1 MDDSNLT
8 LFQFKKKLVDRLA
21 TKFGNGEANAMVR
34 IIFENL
40 KGWSPVDM
48 AVKANEILSQYLV
61 DEAEKVVE
69 RLLKDEPIQYI
80 FGNAVFYGIKL
91 KVTPATLIPR
101 QETEELVEMIVNRH
115 SNDKDL
121 HVLDIGTGSGCI
133 AIALSRNLQFPSVDA
148 IDISADALAVA
159 KENAKNLHS
168 EINFSQV
175 DILKAIPSPA
185 TYDIIVSNPPYIAES
200 EKKEIEPNVLCHE
213 PASALFV
220 PDDDPLKFYRAI
232 LNYAS
237 VALCKDGEIYFE
249 INPLFSESLM
259 ALAQES
265 GFRDIEISL
274 DMFGKKRFL
283 SAKRPAD

>member
-1 MDDSNLT
+1 M
-8 LFQFKKKLVDRLA
+8 
-21 TKFGNGEANAMVR
+21 
-34 IIFENL
+34 
-40 KGWSPVDM
+40 
-48 AVKANEILSQYLV
+48 
-61 DEAEKVVE
+61 
-69 RLLKDEPIQYI
+69 
-80 FGNAVFYGIKL
+80 
-91 KVTPATLIPR
+91 
-101 QETEELVEMIVNRH
+101 
-115 SNDKDL
+115 
-121 HVLDIGTGSGCI
+121 
-133 AIALSRNLQFPSVDA
+133 
-148 IDISADALAVA
+148 
-159 KENAKNLHS
+159 
-168 EINFSQV
+168 
-175 DILKAIPSPA
+175 
-185 TYDIIVSNPPYIAES
+185 
-200 EKKEIEPNVLCHE
+200 LCHE

>member
-121 HVLDIGTGSGCI
+121 HVLDIGTGSAVSPSRFP
-133 AIALSRNLQFPSVDA
+133 AICSSHPLMPLTSLPTLSLSPRRTQKTSTPKST
-148 IDISADALAVA
+148 S
-159 KENAKNLHS
+159 
-168 EINFSQV
+168 
-175 DILKAIPSPA
+175 LK
-185 TYDIIVSNPPYIAES
+185 
-200 EKKEIEPNVLCHE
+200 
-213 PASALFV
+213 
-220 PDDDPLKFYRAI
+220 
-232 LNYAS
+232 
-237 VALCKDGEIYFE
+237 
-249 INPLFSESLM
+249 
-259 ALAQES
+259 
-265 GFRDIEISL
+265 
-274 DMFGKKRFL
+274 
-283 SAKRPAD
+283 